1 LARQRAVLP
10 GAGRAGRGRR
20 SWPVGA
26 IQRPQ
31 RTLAWPWQRHMRLEQ
46 RAQSAHVEGA
56 VGQRVTRAGPAAA
69 ETRAQTEPYQRP
81 PLRGSQHGIYQL
93 EQAILAEAQVVV
105 QLLTEGAKS
114 CQQLGICHNPKRG
127 TFAPKPE
134 APDAPGPLLC
144 PISKVLTRQIVVVE
158 HAFMPRRQ

>member
-1 LARQRAVLP
+1 M
-10 GAGRAGRGRR
+10 G
-20 SWPVGA
+20 
-26 IQRPQ
+26 
-31 RTLAWPWQRHMRLEQ
+31 LEQ
-46 RAQSAHVEGA
+46 RAQPAHVEGA
-56 VGQRVTRAGPAAA
+56 VGQRVTGAGRAAA
-69 ETRAQTEPYQRP
+69 ETRAQAQPDQRP
-81 PLRGSQHGIYQL
+81 PLRGGQHGIYQL

-144 PISKVLTRQIVVVE
+144 PISNEITKIFQMLTPSAR
-158 HAFMPRRQ
+158 MPSTVAAQVRPTRS

>member
-1 LARQRAVLP
+1 
-10 GAGRAGRGRR
+10 
-20 SWPVGA
+20 
-26 IQRPQ
+26 
-31 RTLAWPWQRHMRLEQ
+31 MRLEQ
-46 RAQSAHVEGA
+46 RAQPAHVEGA

-69 ETRAQTEPYQRP
+69 ETRAQAQPYQRP
-81 PLRGSQHGIYQL
+81 PLRGSQHRINEF

-114 CQQLGICHNPKRG
+114 CQQLRICHNPKRG

-144 PISKVLTRQIVVVE
+144 PISNV
-158 HAFMPRRQ
+158 